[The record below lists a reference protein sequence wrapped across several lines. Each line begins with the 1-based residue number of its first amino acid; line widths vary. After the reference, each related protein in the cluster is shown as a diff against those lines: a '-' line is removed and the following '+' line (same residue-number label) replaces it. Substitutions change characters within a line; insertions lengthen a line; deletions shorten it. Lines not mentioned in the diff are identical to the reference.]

1 MVAMTDQ
8 AAGPAAPRRHQVAAS
23 EIAALEDLGGGGSW
37 GVDGVELTVT
47 NLDKVL
53 FPAAPATDDHPARD
67 AVTKRDYLRHLANLA
82 PAILPYLEGRAVNAV
97 RHPNGTAEDGFWAKA
112 APKRAPG
119 WMTTWDNPRASTG
132 ETRTYVVVDR
142 PATLLFLGNL
152 AAVELHPWTSSVA
165 RSDEPDWALVDL
177 DPGTDTSWADLLLL
191 ARMHRTAL
199 DQLGVTA
206 AAKVTGKRGIQ
217 VWIPV
222 APGHSFADTL
232 AWVEKLSAIVGH
244 LVPDLVSWEWEV
256 AARRGKARLDYTQ
269 NVRNKTLVAPW
280 STRAAAGAPV
290 SVPITWD
297 ELDDPDLR
305 PDRWSVHTAAERYRA
320 SGDPMRPLI
329 GLAQRLPAL

>member
-1 MVAMTDQ
+1 MVAMTDELAE
-8 AAGPAAPRRHQVAAS
+8 AAADRRHQVPAT
-23 EIAALEDLGGGGSW
+23 EIAALDDLGRGGSW
-37 GVDGVELTVT
+37 GVDGVELNVT

-53 FPAAPATDDHPARD
+53 FPEAPATDHHPARA
-67 AVTKRDYLRHLANLA
+67 AVTKRDYLRHLATMA
-82 PAILPYLEGRAVNAV
+82 PALLPYLQDRAVNAV
-97 RHPNGTAEDGFWAKA
+97 RHPNGTGEEGFWAKA
-112 APKRAPG
+112 APKRAPT
-119 WMTTWDNPRASTG
+119 WMTTWDKPRASTG
-132 ETRTYVVVDR
+132 ETRTYVVADR

-165 RSDEPDWALVDL
+165 RSDEPDWALIDL
-177 DPGTDTSWADLLLL
+177 DPGTDTSWEDLLLL

-222 APGHSFADTL
+222 APGLGFADTL

-256 AARRGKARLDYTQ
+256 AARGGKARLDYTQ

-280 STRAAAGAPV
+280 STRAASGAPV
-290 SVPITWD
+290 SVPIAWE
-297 ELDDPDLR
+297 ELDDADLR
-305 PDRWSVHTAAERYRA
+305 PDRWSVHTVAERYA
-320 SGDPMRPLI
+320 TVGDPMRPLI
-329 GLAQRLPAL
+329 GVAQTLPSL